1 MALSCLLR
9 SLSSSRAKS
18 FLGDRDRLLE
28 GECLCGLLL
37 LYGDLALSLP
47 GDLLGD
53 LDLRLLGDLDLRLG
67 DDRFCE
73 RLYSGDLQNMNK
85 HFYFLLH
92 NYESLRIFNIHGGS
106 IFIDFKEI
114 IQSRNKIINNFFYI
128 STYHQSQSTK
138 KCPYE
143 HVKHTALNEIAP
155 TSLNDSTVFIKIH

>member
-1 MALSCLLR
+1 
-9 SLSSSRAKS
+9 
-18 FLGDRDRLLE
+18 
-28 GECLCGLLL
+28 
-37 LYGDLALSLP
+37 
-47 GDLLGD
+47 
-53 LDLRLLGDLDLRLG
+53 
-67 DDRFCE
+67 
-73 RLYSGDLQNMNK
+73 MNK

-114 IQSRNKIINNFFYI
+114 IQSRNKIINNFFLYFHLSSKSI
-128 STYHQSQSTK
+128 HK

>member
-73 RLYSGDLQNMNK
+73 RLYSGDLLCWT
-85 HFYFLLH
+85 LLSASP
-92 NYESLRIFNIHGGS
+92 NDTSPSGMCLGLLGSSLSGS
-106 IFIDFKEI
+106 G
-114 IQSRNKIINNFFYI
+114 SGSSSSSSSSWY
-128 STYHQSQSTK
+128 
-138 KCPYE
+138 PG
-143 HVKHTALNEIAP
+143 A
-155 TSLNDSTVFIKIH
+155 

>member
-92 NYESLRIFNIHGGS
+92 TYESLRIFNIHGGS
-106 IFIDFKEI
+106 IFIDFKKSFNQEI
-114 IQSRNKIINNFFYI
+114 RSSTIFFLYFHLSSKSI
-128 STYHQSQSTK
+128 HK
-138 KCPYE
+138 KM
-143 HVKHTALNEIAP
+143 
-155 TSLNDSTVFIKIH
+155 SL